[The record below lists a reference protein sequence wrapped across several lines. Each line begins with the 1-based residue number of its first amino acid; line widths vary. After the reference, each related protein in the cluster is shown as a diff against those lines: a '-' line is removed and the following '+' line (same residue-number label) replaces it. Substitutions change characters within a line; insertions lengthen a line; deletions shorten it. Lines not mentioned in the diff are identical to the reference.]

1 MRPLLLGAMAV
12 TTLAGSLSPGRAWAQ
27 PAAASPA
34 APSPAAAATDDAVSR
49 AKEHF
54 FRGVSFYKSGSLDA
68 ALAEFEKA
76 YEIRP
81 DYRLLYNIGQV
92 HAERHDDCAALK
104 ALTAY
109 LAEGG
114 AEIPPERKAAVEE
127 ALAAHRGRVASVV
140 VTSDSDRGDVLVD
153 GVVADTLPLKGPV
166 NVNAGIREISLRLNG
181 RTSLPRR
188 LTLAGGDKVEVNLS
202 LDRPLLPVALE
213 PGAEPRSNESASVP
227 RRAWAAFAA
236 AGLFAGGAVTLG
248 ILAHRAKTD
257 FDRDLN
263 AYPGDRSRIDDDRRR
278 LRWLAGFTDG
288 AAAAAVLSLGIGCYW
303 ALSRGDETE
312 ASRPASVSAARTT
325 GAHKA
330 SAQTNVV
337 FAGNALAVVGQF

>member
-1 MRPLLLGAMAV
+1 MRPLLVAALAV
-12 TTLAGSLSPGRAWAQ
+12 STTLGPF
-27 PAAASPA
+27 SPA
-34 APSPAAAATDDAVSR
+34 RVRAETSSGATAAPDDVVAR

-92 HAERHDDCAALK
+92 HAERHDDSAALK
-104 ALTAY
+104 ALTSY

-127 ALAAHRGRVASVV
+127 AVAAHRGRVASVV
-140 VTSDSDRGDVLVD
+140 VTSDTDKGEVLVD
-153 GVVADTLPLKGPV
+153 GVVAEVLPLKGPV
-166 NVNAGIREISLRLNG
+166 SVNAGIREISIRLNG
-181 RTSLPRR
+181 RTSLPKR

-213 PGAEPRSNESASVP
+213 APAEPRANESPHIP

-248 ILAHRAKTD
+248 VLTHRAKTD

-278 LRWLAGFTDG
+278 ARWLAGFTDG

-303 ALSRGDETE
+303 ALSRGDEAE
-312 ASRPASVSAARTT
+312 APRPPAGPTAARAR
-325 GAHKA
+325 GAGKPLA
-330 SAQTNVV
+330 RADLV
-337 FAGNALAVVGQF
+337 FAGHELAIVGQF